1 MQIRS
6 DEEYMN
12 ELYMLRGEHAIKQG
26 LCKSLEYKTK
36 LGTHPVYQYAYY
48 EILAFF
54 LYYND
59 YFEDSFNVYKKLHYH
74 CPIQKIID
82 TCDYNIH
89 FPATRVVDK
98 YIEYNPE
105 NVERWANYFNRD
117 TTTTTTTP
125 TATPKLIT
133 ITTTTCKRLELFK
146 KTVNSFIECCLDYD
160 KFEIDKWLV
169 IDDNSS
175 DEDREEMK
183 RLYPFMTFIYKTPAQ
198 KGHARSIN
206 MMLRHVNTPY
216 LFHLEDDWQFYYKDN
231 YFTHLYQV
239 IQENDSY
246 KQVLLNNM
254 YSEIPEHETFVGGHW
269 KRTVSEPALNYIEHE
284 YTATQDEQIA
294 FNQRWQFKPNCS
306 YWPHYSFR
314 PGLSD
319 MTLFKTIGDFNEDV
333 WHFEMNYA
341 HKYVKEGYK
350 TVFLPGMVCKHIGKL
365 TSDKD
370 GINAYVLNEERQF
383 YGEKK
388 ITFMK
393 RLSTYYVNLDRRP
406 DRRELFEKTMI
417 NISLPITRYSAVD
430 GYALKMSPQ
439 MYHLFDKN
447 DYNYRKGIVG
457 CALSHINIWIKHYYD
472 EISNQRDFLMVMED
486 DLYFPEGDSHGFEDK
501 IESSLE
507 YMENNNLDL
516 LFVQYTPRNPKTP
529 QPQPQPQ
536 PQTQTLPP
544 QTQPQTQPQP
554 QTLQPQL
561 SYHHVDA
568 LQALQYSY
576 GGTGCYIITKNG
588 IKKMLDFI
596 NTHGMTNA
604 IDTVMQKSANFLK
617 IAYLEPL
624 LVVLDMDK
632 EGDTDIQ
639 FNFESCAQNDT
650 IQLIKDEIKYLN
662 SLGYSYKVD
671 YVISKFH
678 NDFSEYSYPLKD
690 AFVLF
695 KIKPSDILLKS
706 RPRHR
711 LYSESIVDGKYVFD
725 AYTIN

>member
-6 DEEYMN
+6 EEEYMN
-12 ELYMLRGEHAIKQG
+12 ELYVLRSEHDIKGG
-26 LCKSLEYKTK
+26 LRKSLEYKDR
-36 LGTHPVYQYAYY
+36 LGKHPVYQYAYY

-59 YFEDSFNVYKKLHYH
+59 YFTDSFNVYKKLHYH
-74 CPIQKIID
+74 CPIQKIVD

-89 FPATRVVDK
+89 FPATRIVDK
-98 YIEYNPE
+98 YIDYNPE
-105 NVERWANYFNRD
+105 NIERWTNYFNRD
-117 TTTTTTTP
+117 
-125 TATPKLIT
+125 KDSDKQLIT
-133 ITTTTCKRLELFK
+133 ITTTTCKRLDLFK
-146 KTVNSFIECCLDYD
+146 KTVNSFIACCLDYD
-160 KFEIDKWLV
+160 KFEIDKWVV

-175 DEDREEMK
+175 EEDREEMK
-183 RLYPFMTFIYKTPAQ
+183 RLYPFLTFVYKTPAQ

-206 MMLRHVNTPY
+206 MMLRHVKTPY
-216 LFHLEDDWQFYYKDN
+216 LFHLEDDWQFYHKDN
-231 YFTHLYQV
+231 YFTYLYQV
-239 IQENDSY
+239 IQEDDSY

-254 YSEIPEHETFVGGHW
+254 YSEIPEHDAFVGGYW
-269 KRTVSEPALNYIEHE
+269 RRTQSEPILNYIEHE
-284 YTATQDEQIA
+284 YTATQEEQIA

-306 YWPHYSFR
+306 YWPHFSFR
-314 PGLSD
+314 PGLSK
-319 MTLFKTIGDFNEDV
+319 MELFKTIGDFNEDV

-341 HKYVKEGYK
+341 HKYVQEGYK

-383 YGEKK
+383 YGERK

-406 DRRELFEKTMI
+406 DRKELFEKTMI
-417 NISLPITRYSAVD
+417 DISLPMTRYSAVD
-430 GYALKMSPQ
+430 GYQLEMTPQ

-472 EISNQRDFLMVMED
+472 EISNQRDYLMVMED
-486 DLYFPEGDSHGFEDK
+486 DLYFPKKGGQGFEDK
-501 IESSLE
+501 IEASLE

-516 LFVQYTPRNPKTP
+516 LFIQYTPINPSSQNQEQELK
-529 QPQPQPQ
+529 
-536 PQTQTLPP
+536 
-544 QTQPQTQPQP
+544 
-554 QTLQPQL
+554 
-561 SYHHVDA
+561 YHHVNA
-568 LQALQYSY
+568 AQAIQFSY
-576 GGTGCYIITKNG
+576 GGTGCYIITKKG

-596 NTHGMTNA
+596 NENGMTNA
-604 IDTVMQKSANFLK
+604 IDTVMQKSANVLNV
-617 IAYLEPL
+617 AYLEPL
-624 LVVLDMDK
+624 LAVLDMNK

-639 FNFESCAQNDT
+639 FNFESCALDT
-650 IQLIKDEIKYLN
+650 IQLIKNEIKYLT
-662 SLGYSYKVD
+662 SLGYVYKKD
-671 YVISKFH
+671 FLISKF
-678 NDFSEYSYPLKD
+678 NNEYCEYVYPLKD

-695 KIKPSDILLKS
+695 HTKPSNILLKS

-725 AYTIN
+725 SYTIN